1 MSLQA
6 HSRGSDDFVVLCT
19 CFLGTNCILEV
30 VNCSSASAKFRIPEF
45 THSLSLTSMAEEA
58 PSTDLITLTRHVLQ
72 DQLRLGA
79 AATGD
84 LTLLLTAI
92 QVTSKFI
99 ATNVRKARLI
109 NLVGLAGETN
119 VQGEEQKKL
128 DVLSN
133 DIMVNALRASG
144 KTAVLVSEELEDAI
158 IIEERNR
165 GKYCVVFDPLDG
177 SSNIDAGVNIGT
189 IFGIYKVRDGSKGTL
204 EDVLRPGSEMVAA
217 GYTMYGSSANLVLST
232 GSGVNG
238 YTLDASLGEFILT
251 HPDIKI
257 PPRGKIY
264 SFNEGNSM
272 YFHPPVTTYLKSIKY
287 PATPK
292 TPYSARY
299 IGSMVADVHRTLLYG
314 GIFGYPD
321 DKKSKNGKLRL
332 LYEAF
337 PMAFLTE
344 QAGGIATTGTKRILD
359 IVPTNIHDRCPVFLG
374 SKEDVQDLM
383 KCYE

>member
-1 MSLQA
+1 
-6 HSRGSDDFVVLCT
+6 
-19 CFLGTNCILEV
+19 
-30 VNCSSASAKFRIPEF
+30 
-45 THSLSLTSMAEEA
+45 MAEDL
-58 PSTDLITLTRHVLQ
+58 PSTDLITLTRHVLTEQ
-72 DQLRLGA
+72 MRLGSA
-79 AATGD
+79 AVGD

-119 VQGEEQKKL
+119 IQGEEQKKL

-144 KTAVLVSEELEDAI
+144 RTAVLVSEELEEAI
-158 IIEERNR
+158 IIDEGQR

-189 IFGIYKVRDGSKGTL
+189 IFGIYKIQPDSKGSIS
-204 EDVLRPGSEMVAA
+204 DVLRPGSEMVAA

-238 YTLDASLGEFILT
+238 YTLDAALGEFILT
-251 HPDIKI
+251 HPDIQI
-257 PPRGKIY
+257 PHRGKIY

-272 YFHPPVTTYLKSIKY
+272 YFHEPVIAYLKSIKY
-287 PATPK
+287 PPVGK
-292 TPYSARY
+292 SPYSARY

-321 DKKSKNGKLRL
+321 DKKSKKGKLRL

-344 QAGGIATTGTKRILD
+344 QAGGIATTGTQRILD
-359 IVPTNIHDRCPVFLG
+359 IVPTDIHERCSVFLG
-374 SKEDVQDLM
+374 SKDDVADLM
-383 KCYE
+383 KFYK

>member
-1 MSLQA
+1 
-6 HSRGSDDFVVLCT
+6 
-19 CFLGTNCILEV
+19 
-30 VNCSSASAKFRIPEF
+30 
-45 THSLSLTSMAEEA
+45 MATEET
-58 PSTDLITLTRHVLQ
+58 PNTDLITLTRHVLSEHI
-72 DQLRLGA
+72 RLGES
-79 AATGD
+79 ATGD

-133 DIMVNALRASG
+133 DIMINALRASG
-144 KTAVLVSEELEDAI
+144 KTAVLVSEELEKAVL
-158 IIEERNR
+158 IEGRYK

-189 IFGIYKVRDGSKGTL
+189 IFGIYRVRPESSGTID
-204 EDVLRPGSEMVAA
+204 DVLRPGNEMVAA
-217 GYTMYGSSANLVLST
+217 GYTMYGSSANLVLTT
-232 GSGVNG
+232 GHGVNG
-238 YTLDASLGEFILT
+238 YTLDAALGEFILT
-251 HPDIKI
+251 HPNIKI
-257 PPRGKIY
+257 PSRGKIY

-272 YFHPPVTTYLKSIKY
+272 YFHPPVIAYLRSIKY
-287 PATPK
+287 PTPPK

-359 IVPTNIHDRCPVFLG
+359 IIPKNIHDRCPVFLG
-374 SKEDVQDLM
+374 SRDDVQDLM
-383 KCYE
+383 KFYSTEATNGAAN

>member
-1 MSLQA
+1 M
-6 HSRGSDDFVVLCT
+6 
-19 CFLGTNCILEV
+19 
-30 VNCSSASAKFRIPEF
+30 AS
-45 THSLSLTSMAEEA
+45 EEA
-58 PSTDLITLTRHVLQ
+58 PSTNIVTLTSHVLSEG
-72 DQLRLGA
+72 LRLGP

-92 QVTSKFI
+92 SFTSKFI

-109 NLVGLAGETN
+109 NLVGLAGDTN

-128 DVLSN
+128 DVLAN
-133 DIMVNALRASG
+133 DIMVNSLRASG

-158 IIEERNR
+158 FIEDEHK

-189 IFGIYKVRDGSKGTL
+189 IFGVYRVRDGSSGTV
-204 EDVLRPGSEMVAA
+204 EDVLRAGHEMVAA
-217 GYTMYGSSANLVLST
+217 GYIMYGSSANLVLTT
-232 GSGVNG
+232 GQGVNG
-238 YTLDASLGEFILT
+238 YTLDAALGEYILT
-251 HPDIKI
+251 HPNIKI

-272 YFHPPVTTYLKSIKY
+272 YFHPPVNAYLKSIKY
-287 PATPK
+287 PNPPK
-292 TPYSARY
+292 TPYSSRY

-314 GIFGYPD
+314 GIFGYPN
-321 DKKSKNGKLRL
+321 DKKSKSGKLRL

-344 QAGGIATTGTKRILD
+344 QAGGIATTGTGRILD
-359 IVPTNIHDRCPVFLG
+359 IVPTTIHQRCSVFLG
-374 SKEDVQDLM
+374 SRDDVSDLM
-383 KCYE
+383 KFYKEVPADSSA

>member
-1 MSLQA
+1 
-6 HSRGSDDFVVLCT
+6 
-19 CFLGTNCILEV
+19 
-30 VNCSSASAKFRIPEF
+30 
-45 THSLSLTSMAEEA
+45 
-58 PSTDLITLTRHVLQ
+58 
-72 DQLRLGA
+72 
-79 AATGD
+79 
-84 LTLLLTAI
+84 
-92 QVTSKFI
+92 
-99 ATNVRKARLI
+99 
-109 NLVGLAGETN
+109 
-119 VQGEEQKKL
+119 
-128 DVLSN
+128 
-133 DIMVNALRASG
+133 MVNALRASG
-144 KTAVLVSEELEDAI
+144 KTAVLVSEELEEAV

-189 IFGIYKVRDGSKGTL
+189 IFGIYRIKPDSKGTIA
-204 EDVLRPGSEMVAA
+204 DVLRPGSEMVAA

-238 YTLDASLGEFILT
+238 YTLDAALGEFILT

-257 PPRGKIY
+257 PSRGKIY

-272 YFHPPVTTYLKSIKY
+272 YFHPPVLNYLQSIKY
-287 PATPK
+287 PVSGK
-292 TPYSARY
+292 SPYSARY

-337 PMAFLTE
+337 PMAFLIE

-359 IVPTNIHDRCPVFLG
+359 IVPTGIHERCPVFLG
-374 SKEDVQDLM
+374 SKDDVQDLM
-383 KCYE
+383 KFYQDAPPAAASKACSTGCCSK